1 MSDGIT
7 IKLDKPIIRP
17 GKDSAEEVHE
27 IKLREPVFDD
37 IMTLGEPSAFA
48 RDAGGMIYTAEK
60 DETIRAYIERLVV
73 DLDVLLLKQL
83 NARDTFKLRD
93 AVHGFFANARPATS

>member
-1 MSDGIT
+1 MAGGIT
-7 IKLDKPIIRP
+7 IKLDKPIMRP
-17 GKDSAEEVHE
+17 GKEKAEEVHE
-27 IKLREPVFDD
+27 INLREPVFDD

-48 RDAGGMIYTAEK
+48 RDAAGMIYTAEK

-73 DLDVLLLKQL
+73 DLDTTLLKQL

-93 AVHGFFANARPATS
+93 AIHGFFAAARPATS